1 MTGPGGEMVGGH
13 GGMRASRAEREQAIE
28 VLKAAFVQERL
39 TKDEFDVRAGE
50 ALTARTCAE
59 LATLT
64 ADIPVGSAA
73 ARPPRKPAR
82 TKVRPSANRDVRT
95 CVIMIVIAASVLGV
109 LLLTTPDNM
118 GAFLAGLLSAAT
130 VVVASIATVAL
141 MLKSWHQRHFGR
153 QRTAEAARSA
163 SDGAPVVLLVL
174 GIAFL
179 IVVVLMAIK

>member
-1 MTGPGGEMVGGH
+1 M
-13 GGMRASRAEREQAIE
+13 
-28 VLKAAFVQERL
+28 LKAAFVQERL
-39 TKDEFDVRAGE
+39 TKDEFDVRAGR
-50 ALTARTCAE
+50 ALTARTSTE

-64 ADIPVGSAA
+64 ADIPVGPAA
-73 ARPPRKPAR
+73 ARPPRKPA
-82 TKVRPSANRDVRT
+82 RT

-153 QRTAEAARSA
+153 QHTAEAARSA